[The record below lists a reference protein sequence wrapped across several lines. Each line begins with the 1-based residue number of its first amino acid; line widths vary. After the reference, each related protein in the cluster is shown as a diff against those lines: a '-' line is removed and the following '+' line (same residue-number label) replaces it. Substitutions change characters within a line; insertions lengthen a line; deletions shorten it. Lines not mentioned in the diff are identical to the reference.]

1 MKTAVS
7 RQLLGKFTC
16 IRFDREMLEDKAV
29 SSTLDLESRMPR
41 VLVVGSIN
49 MDLVV
54 ETKTFPRLG
63 ETFTGAAF
71 ATHPGGKGANQAV
84 AAARLGA
91 TVTMLG
97 RVGSDAFGHELKD
110 GLAHEGI
117 DTRWVLETPVS
128 TGIAAITV
136 CDADNAIIVVPGA
149 NGRLS
154 ASDLDSAE
162 AAFAETDVVLAQLE
176 VPMATVEHA
185 AELAMRHGKPFVL
198 NPAPGA
204 RLSDSLISRCALIT
218 PNEYELSKALGRADA
233 RWQDLLPTLPGRV
246 VMTAGKD
253 GAYFSDSKRT
263 LHHQPSFPVT
273 PIDTTG
279 AGDTFSGALVTFW
292 SLGLAE
298 AVHRASA
305 AAALSVT
312 KPGAQGGM
320 PTLAELNAFMESNAL
335 VESGT

>member
-1 MKTAVS
+1 
-7 RQLLGKFTC
+7 
-16 IRFDREMLEDKAV
+16 
-29 SSTLDLESRMPR
+29 MPR

-54 ETKTFPRLG
+54 ETGTFPRLG
-63 ETFTGAAF
+63 ETLIGTVF

-97 RVGSDAFGHELKD
+97 RVGADAFGHDLKV
-110 GLAHEGI
+110 GLAHEGV
-117 DTRWVLETPVS
+117 DTRWVRETPEVS

-136 CDADNAIIVVPGA
+136 CKADNAIIVVPGA
-149 NGRLS
+149 NGWLS

-162 AAFAETDVVLAQLE
+162 DAFAEADVVLAQLE
-176 VPMATVEHA
+176 VPVSTVEHA
-185 AELAMRHGKPFVL
+185 AELAERHGKPFVL
-198 NPAPGA
+198 NPAPA
-204 RLSDSLISRCALIT
+204 MRLSDSLRSRCALIT
-218 PNEYELSKALGRADA
+218 PNEYELATAFGRADP
-233 RWQDLLPTLPGRV
+233 RWQNLLSALPGRV
-246 VMTAGKD
+246 VMTAGKE
-253 GAYFSDSKRT
+253 GAYFSDRT
-263 LHHQPSFPVT
+263 GALHHQAAFPVT

-279 AGDTFSGALVTFW
+279 AGDTFNGALVTFW
-292 SLGLAE
+292 ALGLAQ
-298 AVHRASA
+298 AVHRACA

-320 PTLAELNAFMESNAL
+320 PMLHELNAFIESNAL

>member
-1 MKTAVS
+1 M
-7 RQLLGKFTC
+7 R
-16 IRFDREMLEDKAV
+16 
-29 SSTLDLESRMPR
+29 R

-54 ETKTFPRLG
+54 ETGTFPRLG
-63 ETFTGAAF
+63 ETLFGSAF

-97 RVGSDAFGHELKD
+97 RVGDDAFGRELKA

-117 DTRWVLETPVS
+117 ETRWVIETPEVS

-149 NGRLS
+149 NGWLS
-154 ASDLDSAE
+154 TSDLNAAE
-162 AAFAETDVVLAQLE
+162 EAFAEADVVLAQLE
-176 VPMATVEHA
+176 VPITTVEHA
-185 AELAMRHGKPFVL
+185 AELAARHGKPFVL
-198 NPAPGA
+198 NPAPA
-204 RLSDSLISRCALIT
+204 MRLSESLFSRCALIT
-218 PNEYELSKALGRADA
+218 PNEYELARALGLAHA
-233 RWQDLLPTLPGRV
+233 RWQDLLSELPGRV

-253 GAYFSDSKRT
+253 GAYFSDGSGAI
-263 LHHQPSFPVT
+263 HHQPAFPVA

-279 AGDTFSGALVTFW
+279 AGDTFNGAVVAFW
-292 SLGLAE
+292 SSGLSE
-298 AVHRASA
+298 AVRRGCA

-320 PTLAELNAFMESNAL
+320 PKLSELNAFLESNAF
-335 VESGT
+335 VESRT